1 MSNVE
6 PIRRNPASVAPPR
19 GYAHSV
25 EAPAGSVWVHISG
38 QVGVTPDGAVVD
50 DPRSQI
56 DRVWTNLGAQME
68 EAGVTRSN
76 TVKINVF
83 LTRREDIEYYRE
95 TRNAFFGDT
104 VPASTLLFV
113 AGLADPRMT
122 VEIEAVCVK

>member
-1 MSNVE
+1 MANVE
-6 PIRRNPASVAPPR
+6 LIRRNAPSVAPPR
-19 GYAHSV
+19 GYSHSV
-25 EAPAGSVWVHISG
+25 EALAGSVQVHISG

-50 DPRSQI
+50 DPRGQI